1 MKKIAL
7 IAMLVLV
14 ALVIYGCSGGD
25 GTVKDA
31 EAPANTGTEDTAPA
45 APTEGGD
52 GGADTAAPPALP
64 EDAAGGE

>member
-31 EAPANTGTEDTAPA
+31 QAPADTPAEAPA
-45 APTEGGD
+45 APSDTGD
-52 GGADTAAPPALP
+52 NGADTAAPPALP